1 MPEMILYKDHPAMF
15 RNRPVLFLVCCA
27 LIPFG
32 IGIVVLLAWWL
43 RCLATSLVITESRVT
58 LRKGLLSKS
67 TNDVL
72 ITDIRNVQVRQSFL
86 QRIFGVGSVAVSTS
100 GQSDMEI
107 DVPGMPAPERI
118 KEILNDRRTGV
129 RRMYPGRKTPPQVFR
144 RRAPPRSGQSH
155 RQVVQ
160 ILGDDAV
167 AG

>member
-1 MPEMILYKDHPAMF
+1 MPETVLYKDHPAMF

-58 LRKGLLSKS
+58 LRKGLLSKA

-72 ITDIRNVQVRQSFL
+72 IADIRNVKVSQSFL
-86 QRIFGVGSVAVSTS
+86 QRIFGVGAVAVSTS

-107 DVPGMPAPERI
+107 EVHGVPAPDRI
-118 KEILNDRRTGV
+118 KSIINDRRTA
-129 RRMYPGRKTPPQVFR
+129 RRV
-144 RRAPPRSGQSH
+144 
-155 RQVVQ
+155 
-160 ILGDDAV
+160 
-167 AG
+167 

>member
-1 MPEMILYKDHPAMF
+1 MPETVLYKDHPAMF

-58 LRKGLLSKS
+58 LRKGLLSKA

-72 ITDIRNVQVRQSFL
+72 IADIRNVKVSQSFL
-86 QRIFGVGSVAVSTS
+86 QRIFGVGAVAVSTS

-107 DVPGMPAPERI
+107 EVHGVPAPDRI
-118 KEILNDRRTGV
+118 KSIINDRRTGV
-129 RRMYPGRKTPPQVFR
+129 RRT
-144 RRAPPRSGQSH
+144 
-155 RQVVQ
+155 
-160 ILGDDAV
+160 
-167 AG
+167 

>member
-58 LRKGLLSKS
+58 LRKGLLSKA

-72 ITDIRNVQVRQSFL
+72 IADIRNVQVSQSFL
-86 QRIFGVGSVAVSTS
+86 QRIFGVGAVAVSTS

-107 DVPGMPAPERI
+107 EVHGVPAPDRI
-118 KEILNDRRTGV
+118 KSIINDRRTA
-129 RRMYPGRKTPPQVFR
+129 RRV
-144 RRAPPRSGQSH
+144 
-155 RQVVQ
+155 
-160 ILGDDAV
+160 
-167 AG
+167 

>member
-43 RCLATSLVITESRVT
+43 RCLSTSLVITESRVT
-58 LRKGLLSKS
+58 LRKGLLSKA

-72 ITDIRNVQVRQSFL
+72 IADIRNVKVSQSFL
-86 QRIFGVGSVAVSTS
+86 QRIFGVGAVAVSTS

-107 DVPGMPAPERI
+107 EVHGVPAPDRI
-118 KEILNDRRTGV
+118 KSIINDRRTA
-129 RRMYPGRKTPPQVFR
+129 RRV
-144 RRAPPRSGQSH
+144 
-155 RQVVQ
+155 
-160 ILGDDAV
+160 
-167 AG
+167 

>member
-58 LRKGLLSKS
+58 LRKGLLSKV

-72 ITDIRNVQVRQSFL
+72 IADIRNVKVSQSFL
-86 QRIFGVGSVAVSTS
+86 QRIFGVGAVAVSTS

-107 DVPGMPAPERI
+107 EVHGVPAPDRI
-118 KEILNDRRTGV
+118 KSIINDRRAGV
-129 RRMYPGRKTPPQVFR
+129 RRT
-144 RRAPPRSGQSH
+144 
-155 RQVVQ
+155 
-160 ILGDDAV
+160 
-167 AG
+167 

>member
-1 MPEMILYKDHPAMF
+1 VESAVPETVLYQDHPAMF

-43 RCLATSLVITESRVT
+43 HCQATSLLITESSVT

-72 ITDIRNVQVRQSFL
+72 IADIRNVRIEQTMW

-107 DVPGMPAPERI
+107 EVHGVPAPDRI
-118 KEILNDRRTGV
+118 KAIINDRRTAL
-129 RRMYPGRKTPPQVFR
+129 
-144 RRAPPRSGQSH
+144 RAP
-155 RQVVQ
+155 
-160 ILGDDAV
+160 
-167 AG
+167 

>member
-1 MPEMILYKDHPAMF
+1 MPETVLYQDHPAMF

-43 RCLATSLVITESRVT
+43 HCQATSLLITESSVT

-72 ITDIRNVQVRQSFL
+72 IADIRNVRIEQTMW

-107 DVPGMPAPERI
+107 EVHGVPAPDRI
-118 KEILNDRRTGV
+118 KAIINDRRTAL
-129 RRMYPGRKTPPQVFR
+129 
-144 RRAPPRSGQSH
+144 RAP
-155 RQVVQ
+155 
-160 ILGDDAV
+160 
-167 AG
+167 

>member
-58 LRKGLLSKS
+58 LRKGLLSKA

-72 ITDIRNVQVRQSFL
+72 IADIRNVKVSQSFL
-86 QRIFGVGSVAVSTS
+86 QRIFGVGAVAVSTS

-107 DVPGMPAPERI
+107 EVHGVPAPDRI
-118 KEILNDRRTGV
+118 KSIINDRRTA
-129 RRMYPGRKTPPQVFR
+129 RRV
-144 RRAPPRSGQSH
+144 
-155 RQVVQ
+155 
-160 ILGDDAV
+160 
-167 AG
+167 

>member
-32 IGIVVLLAWWL
+32 IGVLILIVWWI

-58 LRKGLLSKS
+58 LRKGLLSKA

-72 ITDIRNVQVRQSFL
+72 IADIRNVKVSQSFL
-86 QRIFGVGSVAVSTS
+86 QRIFGVGAVAVSTS

-107 DVPGMPAPERI
+107 EVHGVPAPDRI
-118 KEILNDRRTGV
+118 KSIINDRRTGV
-129 RRMYPGRKTPPQVFR
+129 RRT
-144 RRAPPRSGQSH
+144 
-155 RQVVQ
+155 
-160 ILGDDAV
+160 
-167 AG
+167 

>member
-32 IGIVVLLAWWL
+32 IGIVILLAWWL

-58 LRKGLLSKS
+58 LRKGLLSKA

-72 ITDIRNVQVRQSFL
+72 IADIRNVKVSQSFL
-86 QRIFGVGSVAVSTS
+86 QRIFGVGAVAVSTS

-107 DVPGMPAPERI
+107 EVHGVPAPDRI
-118 KEILNDRRTGV
+118 KSIINDRRTA
-129 RRMYPGRKTPPQVFR
+129 RRV
-144 RRAPPRSGQSH
+144 
-155 RQVVQ
+155 
-160 ILGDDAV
+160 
-167 AG
+167 